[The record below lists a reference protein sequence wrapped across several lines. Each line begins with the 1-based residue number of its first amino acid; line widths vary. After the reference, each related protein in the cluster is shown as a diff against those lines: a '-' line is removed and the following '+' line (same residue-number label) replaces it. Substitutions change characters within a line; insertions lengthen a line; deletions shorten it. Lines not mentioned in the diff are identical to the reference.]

1 MQRENPMELN
11 FEGLQMQKWNIPMDR
26 AWRGDQNNGAVCLFI
41 MVIPRV
47 MVIKMPKMAHFLY
60 FLLRRAKNLPQFRQN
75 IQVQLKYLIEFI

>member
-1 MQRENPMELN
+1 MQVELN
-11 FEGLQMQKWNIPMDR
+11 FEGLEIQKWNIPTDTTQR
-26 AWRGDQNNGAVCLFI
+26 VDKKNGVICLV
-41 MVIPRV
+41 MMLTPRV